1 MAEKTPAFHEA
12 YDDLVAGLP
21 PSQLREAYKR
31 LSTAKVPLTD
41 EEICSEH
48 PRVLATLERLASAYI
63 RKKQRSAIA
72 SKARREAAKE
82 PVEPVEPVMANEE
95 PVAALL
101 EACSLSLE
109 PVEVECAAPPP
120 ATPATPETG
129 SPELTRSSELTTP
142 AVPPHSCSPELKK
155 PAKRLIVTQS
165 LLRKPS
171 PHADSGSATSGKV
184 EAAVTVPVT
193 SGRKFFTNQI

>member
-12 YDDLVAGLP
+12 YAGLIAGLP

-82 PVEPVEPVMANEE
+82 PVEPVMANEE

-101 EACSLSLE
+101 EACSLE